1 MNTDY
6 SKLEWR
12 GDSPDAGNNA
22 NERSYQTSE
31 QEFGV
36 FPGERIRS
44 ESSEIRDFISIN
56 NNASSDDNSV
66 ASFEKVASEL
76 AETLS
81 MYRSM
86 CSSAPSK
93 FKSIS
98 AKSCPF
104 CRLPY
109 EGEGESLS
117 LHSLLTQS
125 LTHQIPIL
133 YFDYLINL
141 FSYSLF
147 TS

>member
-1 MNTDY
+1 MNSEY
-6 SKLEWR
+6 SKHEWR
-12 GDSPDAGNNA
+12 GDSPEAGNNS

-36 FPGERIRS
+36 FPGERMRS
-44 ESSEIRDFISIN
+44 ESSEVQDFISIN

-93 FKSIS
+93 FKRIS
-98 AKSCPF
+98 AKTCPL
-104 CRLPY
+104 CHLPY
-109 EGEGESLS
+109 EGEGESI
-117 LHSLLTQS
+117 T
-125 LTHQIPIL
+125 T
-133 YFDYLINL
+133 
-141 FSYSLF
+141 
-147 TS
+147 